1 MQMFVVHVV
10 VIIGGVDMMTQA
22 LQLAKKPHIVIG
34 NYNGHVNITR
44 IFSSSQ
50 ENSWEERLWND
61 QS

>member
-1 MQMFVVHVV
+1 MQMFVVGVV

-34 NYNGHVNITR
+34 NYTGHVNMTR

-50 ENSWEERLWND
+50 ENS
-61 QS
+61 